1 MSNPKFSIVL
11 PTRNRH
17 QTLQYALKTCVN
29 QDFEDYEIIVS
40 DNYSSPET
48 QEVVEKFYDDRIV
61 SLRTDQPLAMSKNW
75 EFALSHIR
83 GDYVILIGDDD
94 GLFFNSLSLLNKVID
109 STKESVIRWDWILY
123 YWPDFFIKNVSGKMY
138 IPMSNGITKLNSPE
152 IIKKVVNYQLHY
164 NALPML
170 YNSAVHK
177 SILKKIIEKNGVFFH
192 SQAPDIYSGLVIA
205 KNVEHYLSISTP
217 LSLAGLSKS
226 SNGAAQLYTKENSN
240 IKEDFTNLNEKAGLN
255 WHPKV
260 PAINVLPAIIADSYY
275 HAKDNLFPYEE
286 DAVDYTVL
294 IKNCMQE
301 LSNISQIQEDD
312 LDKVKSKCF
321 ENPELME
328 IITFKHHQ
336 NLIFSKNKLR
346 LKRIISKFFGKY
358 MKYSN
363 LLISD
368 IIEMNLKSLGITN
381 VHEVTEFLNYGHF
394 PGDAEINKTKSEF
407 ISRKLDTIA
416 MYRKFYR
423 LSREYVKKDVMSGRS
438 TNQTSSSLF

>member
-1 MSNPKFSIVL
+1 MPNPKFSIVL

-17 QTLQYALKTCVN
+17 QTLQYALKTCLS

-40 DNYSSPET
+40 DNFSTSDT
-48 QEVVEKFYDDRIV
+48 QEVVEKFNDDRIV
-61 SLRTDQPLAMSKNW
+61 YLRTNQPLAMSKNW

-94 GLFFNSLSLLNKVID
+94 GLLFNSLSLLDNVID
-109 STKESVIRWDWILY
+109 STKERVVRWDWILY

-138 IPMSNGITKLNSPE
+138 IPMSNGITKLNSTD

-170 YNSAVHK
+170 YNSVVHN
-177 SILKKIIEKNGVFFH
+177 SILTKIKEKDGVFFH
-192 SQAPDIYSGLVIA
+192 SQAPDIYSGLIIA
-205 KNVEHYLSISTP
+205 KSVNHYLSISTP
-217 LSLAGLSKS
+217 LSIAGLSKS

-275 HAKDNLFPYEE
+275 HAKDNLFNDEE
-286 DAVDYTVL
+286 EAVDYSGL

-301 LSNISQIQEDD
+301 LSNLSQIQEDD
-312 LDKVKSKCF
+312 LNKVKSKCF
-321 ENPELME
+321 KNPELME
-328 IITFKHHQ
+328 IITFKHRQ
-336 NLIFSKNKLR
+336 NVMFSKNKLR
-346 LKRIISKFFGKY
+346 LKRVISKFFGKY

-368 IIEMNLKSLGITN
+368 IIEMNLKSLGISN
-381 VHEVTEFLNYGHF
+381 VHEVTEFLNYSHF
-394 PGDAEINKTKSEF
+394 PDDAEINKTKSEF
-407 ISRKLDTIA
+407 IGRKIDSIA
-416 MYRKFYR
+416 MYRKFSR
-423 LSREYVKKDVMSGRS
+423 LSEEYVKQQSGKP
-438 TNQTSSSLF
+438 TNQTPSPPL